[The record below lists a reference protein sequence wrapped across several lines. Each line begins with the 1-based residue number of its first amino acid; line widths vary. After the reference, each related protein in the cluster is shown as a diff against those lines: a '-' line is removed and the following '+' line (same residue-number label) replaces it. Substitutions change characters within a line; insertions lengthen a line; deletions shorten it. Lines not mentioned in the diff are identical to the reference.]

1 MHEIAIDGFFI
12 GSALEFCSS
21 IDPPLLS
28 FVPSEGFSTKPS
40 IMVEHIFVEKKKS
53 FLASID
59 PWREY
64 EENNENLQ
72 NLITLNQDIS
82 QIYS

>member
-1 MHEIAIDGFFI
+1 MHEIAMDGFFI

-40 IMVEHIFVEKKKS
+40 IMVEHIFVEKKNH
-53 FLASID
+53 F
-59 PWREY
+59 
-64 EENNENLQ
+64 
-72 NLITLNQDIS
+72 
-82 QIYS
+82 